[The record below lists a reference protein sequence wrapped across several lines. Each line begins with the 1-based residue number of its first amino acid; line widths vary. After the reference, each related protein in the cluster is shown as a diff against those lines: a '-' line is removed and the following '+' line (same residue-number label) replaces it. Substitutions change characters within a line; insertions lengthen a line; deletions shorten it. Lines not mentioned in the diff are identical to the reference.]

1 MEGLRNN
8 PQISELRNTVMQN
21 PAFLQ
26 PMIQQIAQANPGL
39 AEHLAQNPEALLQ
52 LLGTL
57 GGDGAFDDGE
67 GEGGEGGSSSGG
79 QVLQVTPEERAA
91 IERVRTL
98 CMLPSSVMLILVLTF
113 ALTQLEALGF
123 PRHLVVEAYFAC
135 DKNEEL
141 AANYLFESGFDDQ

>member
-1 MEGLRNN
+1 
-8 PQISELRNTVMQN
+8 MQN

-98 CMLPSSVMLILVLTF
+98 CMLPSSVMLMLFSIGDRLRVRYRCL
-113 ALTQLEALGF
+113 
-123 PRHLVVEAYFAC
+123 R
-135 DKNEEL
+135 EEL
-141 AANYLFESGFDDQ
+141 DTKDRLEGLLACCIATQ